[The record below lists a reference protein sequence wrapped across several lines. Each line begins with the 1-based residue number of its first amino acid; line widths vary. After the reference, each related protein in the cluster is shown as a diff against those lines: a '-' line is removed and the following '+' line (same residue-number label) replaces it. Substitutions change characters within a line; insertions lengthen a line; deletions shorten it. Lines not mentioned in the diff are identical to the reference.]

1 MQAFQEEGF
10 RTPEDIS
17 IVGFDDISIASF
29 AIPAL
34 TTVRQPL
41 EEMGRIAA
49 QTLLDRIYDSAPYV
63 EEIAV
68 EPKLIVRKT
77 TGPPRAV

>member
-1 MQAFQEEGF
+1 M
-10 RTPEDIS
+10 RIPDDIS
-17 IVGFDDISIASF
+17 IVGFDDISLAAFS
-29 AIPAL
+29 IPAL

-49 QTLLDRIYDSAPYV
+49 QTLLERLWESAPYV

-68 EPKLIVRKT
+68 EPKLVTRRT
-77 TGPPRAV
+77 TGPLRVA